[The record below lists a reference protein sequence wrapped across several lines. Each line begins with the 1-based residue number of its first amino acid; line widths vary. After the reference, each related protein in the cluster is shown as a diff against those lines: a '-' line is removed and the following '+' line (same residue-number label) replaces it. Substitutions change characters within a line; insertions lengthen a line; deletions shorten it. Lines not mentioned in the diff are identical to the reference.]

1 MSDAHGS
8 TPAFGA
14 YAGFYDALYA
24 DKDYEAEVE
33 FLFEVF
39 SAQGVSATA
48 SVLDL
53 GCGTGGH
60 VIPLVQRGFR
70 VTGVDR
76 SAEMLARAQAKADVA
91 GASVTLLEG
100 DVRDV
105 DAGGPFD
112 VVTSMFAVVSY
123 QLTNADLAAMFS
135 TARRHL
141 EQGGLF
147 VFDGWFGPAVLTE
160 RPEVKTKVVTE
171 PSGDTITRV
180 ARPVLDIVAQ
190 TVEVN
195 YDVARERDGR
205 LIEKTSESHAMRF
218 LFAREIEL
226 FLSAAGFELVAFG
239 PFMELDRTITEHDW
253 NFSAVARAV

>member
-1 MSDAHGS
+1 
-8 TPAFGA
+8 
-14 YAGFYDALYA
+14 
-24 DKDYEAEVE
+24 
-33 FLFEVF
+33 
-39 SAQGVSATA
+39 
-48 SVLDL
+48 
-53 GCGTGGH
+53 
-60 VIPLVQRGFR
+60 
-70 VTGVDR
+70 
-76 SAEMLARAQAKADVA
+76 
-91 GASVTLLEG
+91 
-100 DVRDV
+100 
-105 DAGGPFD
+105 
-112 VVTSMFAVVSY
+112 MFAVVSY